1 MRCGIKA
8 LKQISSGFYGRANDP
23 ALKID
28 SPACRMTEEF
38 PEAHIDDPE
47 SLVFLK
53 QAISGYR
60 ES

>member
-8 LKQISSGFYGRANDP
+8 HKQISSGFHCGTNDP
-23 ALKID
+23 ALEVD
-28 SPACRMTEEF
+28 SPACRMAEGL

-53 QAISGYR
+53 
-60 ES
+60 